1 MEKRKIEVL
10 VGLFIVAA
18 MAALLLL
25 ALRVVGDNMLDGSNS
40 YRLKARFDNIGGLK
54 VRAPVKIGGV
64 VVGRVDNI
72 LLDDQRW
79 VPVVEMVIDSRYT
92 GLSEHS
98 SAAVLTSGL
107 LGEQYVGITPGFID
121 EEEGT
126 ALLKD
131 GDSIRDTKSALV
143 FENLISQ
150 FLYNQDNK

>member
-10 VGLFIVAA
+10 VGLFIVGAL
-18 MAALLLL
+18 AALLLL
-25 ALRVVGDNMLDGSNS
+25 ALRVVGDNMLDGGNS
-40 YRLKARFDNIGGLK
+40 YRLQARFDNIGGLK
-54 VRAPVKIGGV
+54 ERAPVKIGGV

-72 LLDDQRW
+72 VLDGQSW
-79 VPVVEMVIDSRYT
+79 VPVVEMVIDSRYS

-131 GDSIRDTKSALV
+131 GGSIRDTKSALV

>member
-10 VGLFIVAA
+10 VGLFIVGAL
-18 MAALLLL
+18 AALLLL
-25 ALRVVGDNMLDGSNS
+25 ALRVVGDNMLDSGNS
-40 YRLKARFDNIGGLK
+40 YRLQARFDNIGGLK

-72 LLDDQRW
+72 RLDGQSW
-79 VPVVEMVIDSRYT
+79 VPVVEMVIDSRYG

>member
-25 ALRVVGDNMLDGSNS
+25 ALRVVGDSMLDGSNS

-64 VVGRVDNI
+64 VVGRVDSI

-79 VPVVEMVIDSRYT
+79 VPVVEMVIDGRYA